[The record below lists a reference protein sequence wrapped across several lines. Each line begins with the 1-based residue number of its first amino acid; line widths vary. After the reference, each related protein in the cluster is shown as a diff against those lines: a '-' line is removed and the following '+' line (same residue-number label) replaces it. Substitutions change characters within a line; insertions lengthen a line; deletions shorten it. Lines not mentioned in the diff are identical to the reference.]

1 MNKQAEKVNTNKEGS
16 TSDTGSETDKDR
28 IVGDNRPNSPVP
40 EAGSRAESS
49 DKEALNGVS
58 PKSPQI
64 TGEGK
69 GRQTTKESAAKAASD
84 GHKGASG
91 TADRS
96 GPASTVDR
104 DMENPGKA
112 RAAE

>member
-1 MNKQAEKVNTNKEGS
+1 MNKQAEKVKTNEAGS
-16 TSDTGSETDKDR
+16 NAGTGSETDKDR
-28 IVGDNRPNSPVP
+28 MVRDNRPNSPVP

-58 PKSPQI
+58 PKFPQI
-64 TGEGK
+64 TGDGEV
-69 GRQTTKESAAKAASD
+69 RQTTKESAAKAASE
-84 GHKGASG
+84 GQKKGSG

-104 DMENPGKA
+104 DMEKPVKT

>member
-1 MNKQAEKVNTNKEGS
+1 MNKQAEKVNTNKTGS
-16 TSDTGSETDKDR
+16 SADTGSETDKDR
-28 IVGDNRPNSPVP
+28 IVRNNRPNSPVP

-58 PKSPQI
+58 PKFPQI
-64 TGEGK
+64 TGDGK
-69 GRQTTKESAAKAASD
+69 GRQTTKESAAKAASE
-84 GHKGASG
+84 GQEEASG

-104 DMENPGKA
+104 DVEKPGKT